1 MRRVY
6 LRYIIYICKVI
17 QNPISMLLSAV
28 PSKRKIINIK
38 EDTFK
43 ALSVMAVQHGTN
55 LKSFIESILD
65 RVADE
70 YDDKLLY
77 EYLSKT
83 DPEGEQPLT
92 ASEQQAFENWLGVWR
107 LHFLKALEY
116 HS

>member
-1 MRRVY
+1 MQRIY

-83 DPEGEQPLT
+83 DPEGKQPLT
-92 ASEQQAFENWLGVWR
+92 ASEQQAFENWLGV
-107 LHFLKALEY
+107 
-116 HS
+116 